1 MATASTYAERVNIT
15 KYIKHDGQWRFAPVA
30 RRASGSIHWDHVLVD
45 GISIHHPEGKYFIEW
60 REDGAR
66 RRRSVGT
73 IPSEVLGEAQRQ
85 RAFLDA
91 KAAGIEVAEGEN
103 QRATRQL
110 LVPDAVKRYLRD
122 IKMNKAESTYNH
134 YNHALTLFKKSLSK
148 ATVDAVDRD
157 DMMDFQ
163 EFLYKQGLAAR
174 TVKHKTT
181 IVASFLK
188 SFGVQKLLRKG
199 DWPRYTEEDPESY
212 TKEELKKFFNACT
225 PDEYLLFQFFL
236 QSGMRDSEVRHA
248 VWTDIDFNHSTVR
261 VKRKEANAA
270 QDWSFDPKSRKGRE
284 IPLPDFLIK
293 LLAEAKEK
301 SKSKSKLIFP
311 SKPHSKAPN
320 ARPGGKP
327 SDEFLEYCKA
337 IALRA
342 GLNCGDCENAE
353 GEICAAAACC
363 EHFYLH
369 KFRATFATMHLQSG
383 VDIVT
388 VSRWLG
394 HKDIKTTMRYL
405 TAARGEDVRKKV
417 NTGLL
422 AISFSPQGQQN
433 GGPHRSARTLRS
445 SVGKQ
450 GR

>member
-1 MATASTYAERVNIT
+1 MATANTYAERVNIT
-15 KYIKHDGQWRFAPVA
+15 KYIKLAGQWRFAPVA
-30 RRASGSIHWDHVLVD
+30 RRESGNIRWDHVLVD
-45 GISIHHPEGKYFIEW
+45 GLAEHHPEGKYFIEW
-60 REDGAR
+60 REDGVR

-73 IPSEVLGEAQRQ
+73 VPSEVLAEAQRQ
-85 RAFLDA
+85 RALLDA
-91 KAAGIEVAEGEN
+91 KAAGVEIADGEDHA
-103 QRATRQL
+103 ATRQL
-110 LVPDAVKRYLRD
+110 LVPDAVNRYLRD
-122 IKMNKAESTYNH
+122 IKMNKAASTYNH
-134 YNHALTLFKKSLSK
+134 YRHSLNLFKESLSK
-148 ATVDAVDRD
+148 ATVEAIDRD
-157 DMMDFQ
+157 DLMDFQ
-163 EFLYKQGLAAR
+163 EFLYKQGLSAR
-174 TVKHKTT
+174 TVKHKTI

-188 SFGVQKLLRKG
+188 TVGVQKLLRKG

-212 TKEELKKFFNACT
+212 TKEELKKFFQACT

-236 QSGMRDSEVRHA
+236 QSGMRDAEVRHA
-248 VWTDIDFNHSTVR
+248 VWTDIDFNHGTVK
-261 VKRKEANAA
+261 VKRKEANAS
-270 QDWSFDPKSRKGRE
+270 QKWSFDPKSRKSRE
-284 IPLPDFLIK
+284 IPLPDFLMK
-293 LLAEAKEK
+293 LLAQAKEK
-301 SKSKSKLIFP
+301 AKSKLIFP

-353 GEICAAAACC
+353 GEICAVAPCC

-394 HKDIKTTMRYL
+394 HKDVKTTMRYL
-405 TAARGEDVRKKV
+405 TAARGEDVRRKV

-422 AISFSPQGQQN
+422 ASSFSPEETKKR
-433 GGPHRSARTLRS
+433 PVSKRVRP
-445 SVGKQ
+445 K
-450 GR
+450 

>member
-1 MATASTYAERVNIT
+1 MGWMALNPYADRVNIT
-15 KYIKHDGQWRFAPVA
+15 KYVKLAGQWRFAPVA
-30 RRASGSIHWDHVLVD
+30 RRESGNIRWDHVLVD
-45 GISIHHPEGKYFIEW
+45 RLAEHHPEGKYFIEW

-73 IPSEVLGEAQRQ
+73 APSEVLAEAQRQ
-85 RAFLDA
+85 RALLDA
-91 KAAGIEVAEGEN
+91 KAAGVEVAGTEN
-103 QRATRQL
+103 GPATRQL
-110 LVPDAVKRYLRD
+110 LVPDAVARYLRD
-122 IKMNKAESTYNH
+122 IRMNKAASTYNH
-134 YNHALTLFKKSLSK
+134 YNHALTLFKKSLTK
-148 ATVDAVDRD
+148 ATVDAIDRD

-163 EFLYKQGLAAR
+163 EYLYKLGLSAR
-174 TVKHKTT
+174 TVKHKTI

-188 SFGVQKLLRKG
+188 SVGVQKLLRKG

-212 TKEELKKFFNACT
+212 TPEELKKFFAACT

-236 QSGMRDSEVRHA
+236 QSGLRDAEVRHA
-248 VWTDIDFNHSTVR
+248 LWTDLDFNHGTVK
-261 VKRKEANAA
+261 VKHKEANAS
-270 QDWSFDPKSRKGRE
+270 QNWTFDPKGRRGRE
-284 IPLPDFLIK
+284 VPLPDFLME
-293 LLAEAKEK
+293 LLSEARK
-301 SKSKSKLIFP
+301 KSKSKLIFP

-342 GLNCGDCENAE
+342 GLNCGDCENTE
-353 GEICAAAACC
+353 SEICAVAPCC

-417 NTGLL
+417 NAGLL
-422 AISFSPQGQQN
+422 ASSFSP
-433 GGPHRSARTLRS
+433 
-445 SVGKQ
+445 VKQ
-450 GR
+450 TGRQRQSTQRP

>member
-1 MATASTYAERVNIT
+1 MDSGV
-15 KYIKHDGQWRFAPVA
+15 FAPVA
-30 RRASGSIHWDHVLVD
+30 KRASGSIHWDHVFVN
-45 GISIHHPEGKYFIEW
+45 GESVHHPEGKYFIEW

-66 RRRSVGT
+66 RRKSVGV

-85 RAFLDA
+85 RASLDA
-91 KAAGIEVAEGEN
+91 KSAGIEVAETEN
-103 QRATRQL
+103 QSTTRQL
-110 LVPDAVKRYLRD
+110 LVTDGVKRYLRD
-122 IKMNKAESTYNH
+122 IKMNKAESTYSH
-134 YNHALTLFKKSLSK
+134 YNQTLTLFKKSLSK

-163 EFLYKQGLAAR
+163 EFLYKLGLSAR

-188 SFGVQKLLRKG
+188 TFDVPKLLRKG

-212 TKEELKKFFNACT
+212 TKEELKKFFLACT
-225 PDEYLLFQFFL
+225 PDEYLLFQFYL
-236 QSGMRDSEVRHA
+236 QSGMRDAEVRHTL
-248 VWTDIDFNHSTVR
+248 WTDLDFNHSTVR
-261 VKRKEANAA
+261 VKRKEANAS
-270 QDWSFDPKSRKGRE
+270 QDWSFDPKGRKGRE
-284 IPLPDFLIK
+284 IPLPDFLMK
-293 LLAEAKEK
+293 MLAEAKEK
-301 SKSKSKLIFP
+301 SKSKLLFP
-311 SKPHSKAPN
+311 SKPHWKAPN

-353 GEICAAAACC
+353 GEICAVAPCC

-369 KFRATFATMHLQSG
+369 KFRSTFATMHLQSG

-405 TAARGEDVRKKV
+405 TAARGLNVRKKV
-417 NTGLL
+417 NDGLL
-422 AISFSPQGQQN
+422 VSTFSPQAK
-433 GGPHRSARTLRS
+433 PRS
-445 SVGKQ
+445 SKVRTARKI
-450 GR
+450 RS

>member
-1 MATASTYAERVNIT
+1 MATATTYAERVNIT

-30 RRASGSIHWDHVLVD
+30 RRASGSIHWDHVLLNGEPV
-45 GISIHHPEGKYFIEW
+45 HHPEGKYFIEW
-60 REDGAR
+60 REDGKR
-66 RRRSVGT
+66 RRKSVGV
-73 IPSEVLGEAQRQ
+73 IASEVLGEAQRQ
-85 RAFLDA
+85 RALLDA
-91 KAAGIEVAEGEN
+91 KAAGIEVAETED
-103 QRATRQL
+103 QQATRQL
-110 LVPDAVKRYLRD
+110 LVTDAVKRYLRD
-122 IKMNKAESTYNH
+122 IKMNKAKSTHDH
-134 YNHALTLFKKSLSK
+134 YNHALTLFKKSLTK

-163 EFLYKQGLAAR
+163 EFLYKQGLSAR
-174 TVKHKTT
+174 TVKHKTV

-199 DWPRYTEEDPESY
+199 DWPKYTEEDPESY
-212 TKEELKKFFNACT
+212 TKEELKKFFQACT

-236 QSGMRDSEVRHA
+236 QSGMRDTEVRHA
-248 VWTDIDFNHSTVR
+248 VWSDLNFDHATVR
-261 VKRKEANAA
+261 VKHKEASAS
-270 QDWSFDPKSRKGRE
+270 QEWSFDPKGRKGRE
-284 IPLPDFLIK
+284 IPLPDFLMK
-293 LLAEAKEK
+293 LLAEAKQ
-301 SKSKSKLIFP
+301 KSKSKLLFP
-311 SKPHSKAPN
+311 SKAHWKAPN

-337 IALRA
+337 ISLRA

-353 GEICAAAACC
+353 GEICAVAPCC

-405 TAARGEDVRKKV
+405 AAARGEDVRKKV
-417 NTGLL
+417 NAGLL
-422 AISFSPQGQQN
+422 VKAFVPHIKAKPQSRQRPQN
-433 GGPHRSARTLRS
+433 SKSRRIQP
-445 SVGKQ
+445 
-450 GR
+450 

>member
-1 MATASTYAERVNIT
+1 MANVSTYAERVNIT
-15 KYIKHDGQWRFAPVA
+15 KYIKHDGRWRFAPVT

-45 GISIHHPEGKYFIEW
+45 GISAHHPEGKYFIEW

-85 RAFLDA
+85 RALLDA
-91 KAAGIEVAEGEN
+91 RAAGIEVAESEN
-103 QRATRQL
+103 QQATRQL
-110 LVPDAVKRYLRD
+110 LVTDAVKRYLRD

-163 EFLYKQGLAAR
+163 DFLYKQGLAAR

-199 DWPRYTEEDPESY
+199 DWPRYTEEEPESY
-212 TKEELKKFFNACT
+212 TKEELKRFFQTCT
-225 PDEYLLFQFFL
+225 PDESLLFQFFL
-236 QSGMRDSEVRHA
+236 QSGMRDAEVRHA
-248 VWTDIDFNHSTVR
+248 LWTDLDFNHSTVR
-261 VKRKEANAA
+261 VKHKEANAS
-270 QDWSFDPKSRKGRE
+270 QSWSFDPKGRKGRE
-284 IPLPDFLIK
+284 IPLPGFLMK
-293 LLAEAKEK
+293 LLAEAKG
-301 SKSKSKLIFP
+301 KSKSKLLFP

-353 GEICAAAACC
+353 GELCAVAPCC

-405 TAARGEDVRKKV
+405 AAARGADVRKKV
-417 NTGLL
+417 NDGLL
-422 AISFSPQGQQN
+422 ASMFSS
-433 GGPHRSARTLRS
+433 RATRRS
-445 SVGKQ
+445 SE
-450 GR
+450 GRTSPKSRS

>member
-1 MATASTYAERVNIT
+1 MALNPYADRVNIT
-15 KYIKHDGQWRFAPVA
+15 KYIKLAGQWRFAPVA
-30 RRASGSIHWDHVLVD
+30 RRESGNIHWDHVLVN
-45 GISIHHPEGKYFIEW
+45 GSAEHHPEGKYFIEW

-73 IPSEVLGEAQRQ
+73 IPSEILAEAQRQ
-85 RAFLDA
+85 RALLDA
-91 KAAGIEVAEGEN
+91 KAAGVEIVDTDD
-103 QRATRQL
+103 RLATRQL
-110 LVPDAVKRYLRD
+110 LVPDAVDRYLRD
-122 IKMNKAESTYNH
+122 IKMNKAASTYNH
-134 YNHALTLFKKSLSK
+134 YRHSLSLFKKSLSK
-148 ATVDAVDRD
+148 ASVDAIDRD
-157 DMMDFQ
+157 DLMDFQ
-163 EFLYKQGLAAR
+163 EFLYKQGLSAR
-174 TVKHKTT
+174 TVKHKTI

-188 SFGVQKLLRKG
+188 SVGVQKLLRKG

-212 TKEELKKFFNACT
+212 TPEELKKFFDSCT
-225 PDEYLLFQFFL
+225 ADEFLLFQFFV
-236 QSGMRDSEVRHA
+236 QSGMRDAEVRHA
-248 VWTDIDFNHSTVR
+248 LWTDVDFHHGI
-261 VKRKEANAA
+261 VKVKHKEANAA
-270 QDWSFDPKSRKGRE
+270 QSWSFDPKGRRGRE
-284 IPLPDFLIK
+284 IPLPDFLMK
-293 LLAEAKEK
+293 LLADAKK
-301 SKSKSKLIFP
+301 KSKSKLIFP

-353 GEICAAAACC
+353 GEICAVVPCC
-363 EHFYLH
+363 AHFYLH

-417 NTGLL
+417 NAGLL
-422 AISFSPQGQQN
+422 ASSFSPQAEQN
-433 GGPHRSARTLRS
+433 R
-445 SVGKQ
+445 
-450 GR
+450 GRLKRRASPNLNLKKDQ

>member
-1 MATASTYAERVNIT
+1 MDSGV
-15 KYIKHDGQWRFAPVA
+15 FAPVA
-30 RRASGSIHWDHVLVD
+30 KRASGSIHWDHVFVN
-45 GISIHHPEGKYFIEW
+45 GESVHHPEGKYFIEW

-66 RRRSVGT
+66 RRKSVGV

-85 RAFLDA
+85 RASLDA
-91 KAAGIEVAEGEN
+91 KSAGIEVAETEN
-103 QRATRQL
+103 QSTTRQL
-110 LVPDAVKRYLRD
+110 LVTDGVKRYLRD
-122 IKMNKAESTYNH
+122 IKMNKAESTYSH
-134 YNHALTLFKKSLSK
+134 YNQTLTLFKKSLSK

-163 EFLYKQGLAAR
+163 EFLYKLGLSAR

-188 SFGVQKLLRKG
+188 TFDVPKLLRKG

-212 TKEELKKFFNACT
+212 TKEELKKFFLACT
-225 PDEYLLFQFFL
+225 PDEYLLFQFYL
-236 QSGMRDSEVRHA
+236 QSGMRDAEVRHTL
-248 VWTDIDFNHSTVR
+248 WTNLDFNHSTVR
-261 VKRKEANAA
+261 VKRKEANAS
-270 QDWSFDPKSRKGRE
+270 QDWSFDPKGRKGRE
-284 IPLPDFLIK
+284 IPLPDFLMK
-293 LLAEAKEK
+293 MLAEAKEK
-301 SKSKSKLIFP
+301 SKSKLLFP
-311 SKPHSKAPN
+311 SKPHWKAPN

-353 GEICAAAACC
+353 GEICAVAPCC

-369 KFRATFATMHLQSG
+369 KFRSTFATMHLQSG

-405 TAARGEDVRKKV
+405 TAARGLNVRKKV
-417 NTGLL
+417 NDGLL
-422 AISFSPQGQQN
+422 VSTFSPQAK
-433 GGPHRSARTLRS
+433 PRS
-445 SVGKQ
+445 SKVRTARKI
-450 GR
+450 RS

>member
-1 MATASTYAERVNIT
+1 MATATTYAERVNIT

-30 RRASGSIHWDHVLVD
+30 RRASGNIHWDHVLVN
-45 GISIHHPEGKYFIEW
+45 GESVHHPEGKYFIEW
-60 REDGAR
+60 REDGKR
-66 RRRSVGT
+66 RRKSVGD

-85 RAFLDA
+85 RAVLDA
-91 KAAGIEVAEGEN
+91 KAAGIEVAEGDN
-103 QRATRQL
+103 QPVTRQL
-110 LVPDAVKRYLRD
+110 LVTDAVKRYLRD
-122 IKMNKAESTYNH
+122 IKMNKAKSTHDH
-134 YNHALTLFKKSLSK
+134 YNHALTLFKKSLTK

-157 DMMDFQ
+157 DLMDYQ
-163 EFLYKQGLAAR
+163 EFLYKMGLSAR

-188 SFGVQKLLRKG
+188 TVGVQKLLRKG

-212 TKEELKKFFNACT
+212 SKEELKKFFQACT

-236 QSGMRDSEVRHA
+236 QSGMRDAEVRHA
-248 VWTDIDFNHSTVR
+248 IWSDLDFNHSTVK
-261 VKRKEANAA
+261 VKHKEASAS
-270 QDWSFDPKSRKGRE
+270 QEWSFDPKGRKSRE
-284 IPLPDFLIK
+284 IPLPDFLME
-293 LLAEAKEK
+293 LLAAAKE
-301 SKSKSKLIFP
+301 KSKSKLIFP
-311 SKPHSKAPN
+311 SKPHWKAPN

-342 GLNCGDCENAE
+342 GLNCGDCQNAE
-353 GEICAAAACC
+353 GEICAVAPCC

-405 TAARGEDVRKKV
+405 TAARGADVRKKV
-417 NTGLL
+417 NAGLL
-422 AISFSPQGQQN
+422 VKAFAPRAGRARKRGQ
-433 GGPHRSARTLRS
+433 SARKSRLK
-445 SVGKQ
+445 VA
-450 GR
+450 